1 MGCRSGDLSVES
13 RDQVFSNG
21 FERSNV
27 LNLGGNAAGQA
38 SSDQLTYPSSLVV
51 LVVMMRLLGGA
62 SQNAHELASLRAGV
76 TLG

>member
-51 LVVMMRLLGGA
+51 LMRLLGRA